1 MNSRI
6 PLSRIIPMNPDAMGY
21 SRISVSGSQ
30 SNTNSN
36 SNSVRTYQ
44 PQAYQNV
51 IIGNGMMT
59 VRSNPSSQVPTV
71 FVPVQIT
78 PHVQYNQS
86 ASILHHP
93 SHSRSQ
99 HQWSCGGVIISEVGY
114 NKPSGHKCEAI
125 FLGRN
130 KHGKYEL
137 FRGSRDQTDKSP
149 CETAVRESNEESANF
164 FNLSSKSLNESFK
177 VSNSNSSAHFYVVR
191 LNPPKGGIQS
201 KLFSVNRAVLS
212 ANHAPPTYFEMDS
225 ITRIDINEAI
235 SAGITNYMQ
244 SDFTMKDVYGNSI
257 TIQQFDAKMISR
269 AIQAQHF
276 INAPV
281 QNCKFIHAWNDSYNG
296 GKKNFLNDTCSYKC

>member
-21 SRISVSGSQ
+21 SRVSGSH

-36 SNSVRTYQ
+36 SNRSYQ
-44 PQAYQNV
+44 QPAYQNV

-59 VRSNPSSQVPTV
+59 VRATPNPSSQIQTV
-71 FVPVQIT
+71 FVPVQQM
-78 PHVQYNQS
+78 PVNHYNPV
-86 ASILHHP
+86 SIAQP
-93 SHSRSQ
+93 SSHSKHQ

-130 KHGKYEL
+130 RHGKYEL

-149 CETAVRESNEESANF
+149 GETAVREANEESANF
-164 FNLSSKSLNESFK
+164 FNLSPQCLNESYK
-177 VSNSNSSAHFYVVR
+177 VSNANSSAHFYVVR

-269 AIQAQHF
+269 AIQAHHF
-276 INAPV
+276 TNAPV

-296 GKKNFLNDTCSYKC
+296 GKKNFLNDTCCYKC